1 MLGHVEKGPFLY
13 EELENRIISIK
24 GQVELELDMQVKEFQ
39 KIVQAEKQ

>member
-1 MLGHVEKGPFLY
+1 MLGQVEKGPHLY